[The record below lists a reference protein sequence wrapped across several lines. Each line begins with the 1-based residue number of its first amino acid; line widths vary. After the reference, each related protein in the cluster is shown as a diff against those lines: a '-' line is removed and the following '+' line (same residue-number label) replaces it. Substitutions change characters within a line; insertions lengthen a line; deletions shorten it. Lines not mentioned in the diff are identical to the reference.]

1 MRLLPWLR
9 WVIPATGLLLFSGL
23 SPFLVT
29 CVAEEGQV
37 LRGDIGDLSSAKSVE
52 VRDAAGMAVLRGQFV
67 IGSRRDDD
75 NERIAAL
82 KATGT
87 NSAAGE
93 TNPTAQEKNGTGGR
107 KNGEGPRDGDR
118 RDKGDERRNRK
129 GENTVAR
136 GKVEIET
143 LTRFFGL
150 GATRQKLELS
160 VRGLTAGATYNLLI
174 DGKPI
179 ASFAATQRG
188 RADVVWE
195 GPLSR

>member
-1 MRLLPWLR
+1 MRHRSGFR
-9 WVIPATGLLLFSGL
+9 WVIPATGLLLLSGL

-29 CVAEEGQV
+29 CVADEQRQAP
-37 LRGDIGDLSSAKSVE
+37 RGDIGDLSGAKSVE

-87 NSAAGE
+87 NGAAVE
-93 TNPTAQEKNGTGGR
+93 TNPTVQGNNGTGGR
-107 KNGEGPRDGDR
+107 RDGDR

-129 GENTVAR
+129 GEKTVAR

-143 LTRFFGL
+143 MTRFFGM
-150 GATRQKLELS
+150 GATIQKLELS

>member
-1 MRLLPWLR
+1 MRLRPWLR
-9 WVIPATGLLLFSGL
+9 WVIPAIGLLLFSGL

-29 CVAEEGQV
+29 CVAEERQA
-37 LRGDIGDLSSAKSVE
+37 LRGDIGDLSGAKSVE

-87 NSAAGE
+87 NGAAVE
-93 TNPTAQEKNGTGGR
+93 TNPTAQGKNGTGGR
-107 KNGEGPRDGDR
+107 KNGEGRRDGDK

-129 GENTVAR
+129 GEKAVAR

-143 LTRFFGL
+143 MTRFFGM

-195 GPLSR
+195 GPVSR